1 MYPWIR
7 TGVYK
12 MQISNIGIVGA
23 GTMGSGISQVAAL
36 TGYDIVMQD
45 VSDEATSRGLG
56 TIDKSL
62 QRLVDREKIT
72 ADAKDAAILKIRTTT
87 NLSDL
92 ADCDLIIEAATENMD
107 LKLDLFEEIDKV
119 SSPETIIASNTSSLS
134 LTKLASVSNRPDKVI
149 GMHFFNPVPMM
160 ALVEIIRALQTSDD
174 TFTRVDELTRELGK
188 IPVSVKDSPG
198 FVVNRMLVPMINE
211 AVFILYEGI
220 ASADEIDAAMKLGA
234 GHPMGPLALAD
245 MIGIDVCLYVM
256 NILLEE
262 FGDSKFRPCPL
273 LKQMV
278 DAGYLGRKSSKGFFD
293 YGQ

>member
-1 MYPWIR
+1 
-7 TGVYK
+7 

-23 GTMGSGISQVAAL
+23 GTMGSGISQIAAL

-72 ADAKDAAILKIRTTT
+72 ADAKDAAIRKISTTT

-92 ADCDLIIEAATENMD
+92 ADCDLVIEAATENMA
-107 LKLDLFEEIDKV
+107 LKLDLFEAIDKV
-119 SSPETIIASNTSSLS
+119 SGPETIIASNTSSLS

-188 IPVSVKDSPG
+188 TPVSVKDSPG

-211 AVFILYEGI
+211 SVFILYEGI

-256 NILLEE
+256 NILLKE

-278 DAGYLGRKSSKGFFD
+278 DAGYLGRKSGKGFFD

>member
-1 MYPWIR
+1 
-7 TGVYK
+7 

-72 ADAKDAAILKIRTTT
+72 ADAKDAAIRKIRTTT

-92 ADCDLIIEAATENMD
+92 ADCDLVIEAATENMD
-107 LKLDLFEEIDKV
+107 LKLGLFEEIDKV
-119 SSPETIIASNTSSLS
+119 SRPETIIASNTSSLS

-188 IPVSVKDSPG
+188 TPVSVKDSPG
-198 FVVNRMLVPMINE
+198 LVVNRMLVPMINE

-262 FGDSKFRPCPL
+262 FGDSKFRPSPL

-278 DAGYLGRKSSKGFFD
+278 DAGYLGRKSGKGFFD

>member
-1 MYPWIR
+1 M
-7 TGVYK
+7 K
-12 MQISNIGIVGA
+12 ISNIGIVGA

-36 TGYDIVMQD
+36 TDHDIVMQD
-45 VSDEATSRGLG
+45 VSEEATRRGLG
-56 TIDKSL
+56 AINKSL

-72 ADAKDAAILKIRTTT
+72 ADAKDTAIGKIKTTT
-87 NLSDL
+87 DLSDL
-92 ADCDLIIEAATENMD
+92 ADCDLVIEAATEDMA
-107 LKLDLFEEIDKV
+107 LKLSLFEQIDKV
-119 SSPETIIASNTSSLS
+119 SRPETIIASNTSSLS
-134 LTKLASVSNRPDKVI
+134 LTKLASVSGRPDKVI

-188 IPVSVKDSPG
+188 TPVSVKDSPG

-211 AVFILYEGI
+211 AVFILYEGL

-278 DAGYLGRKSSKGFFD
+278 DAGYLGKKSGKGFFD

>member
-1 MYPWIR
+1 M
-7 TGVYK
+7 K
-12 MQISNIGIVGA
+12 ISNIGIVGI

-36 TGYDIVMQD
+36 TDHDIVMQD
-45 VSDEATSRGLG
+45 VSEEATRRGLG
-56 TIDKSL
+56 AINKSL

-72 ADAKDAAILKIRTTT
+72 ADAKDTAIGKIKTTT
-87 NLSDL
+87 DLSDL
-92 ADCDLIIEAATENMD
+92 ADCDLVIEAATENMA
-107 LKLDLFEEIDKV
+107 LKLSLFEQIDKV
-119 SSPETIIASNTSSLS
+119 SRPETIIASNTSSLS
-134 LTKLASVSNRPDKVI
+134 LTKLASVSGRPDKVI

-188 IPVSVKDSPG
+188 TPVSVKDIPG

-211 AVFILYEGI
+211 AVFILYEGL

-256 NILLEE
+256 NIPLEE

-278 DAGYLGRKSSKGFFD
+278 DAGYLGKKSGKGFFD

>member
-1 MYPWIR
+1 M
-7 TGVYK
+7 K
-12 MQISNIGIVGA
+12 ISNIGIVGA

-36 TGYDIVMQD
+36 TGYDIVLQD
-45 VSDEATSRGLG
+45 VSEEATNRGLG
-56 TIDKSL
+56 TINKSL

-72 ADAKDAAILKIRTTT
+72 ADAKDTAIRKIKTTT
-87 NLSDL
+87 DLAAL
-92 ADCDLIIEAATENMD
+92 ADCDLVIEAATENMA
-107 LKLDLFEEIDKV
+107 LKLELFEKIDSV
-119 SSPETIIASNTSSLS
+119 VRPETIIASNTSSLS

>member
-1 MYPWIR
+1 
-7 TGVYK
+7 

-23 GTMGSGISQVAAL
+23 GTMGSGISQIAAL

-72 ADAKDAAILKIRTTT
+72 ADAKDAAIRKIRTTT

-92 ADCDLIIEAATENMD
+92 ADCDLVIEAATENMA

-119 SSPETIIASNTSSLS
+119 SGPETIIASNTSSLS

-174 TFTRVDELTRELGK
+174 TFTKVDELTRELGK
-188 IPVSVKDSPG
+188 TPVSVKDSPG

-211 AVFILYEGI
+211 SVFILYEGI

-262 FGDSKFRPCPL
+262 FGDSKFRPSPL

-278 DAGYLGRKSSKGFFD
+278 DAGYLGRKSGKGFFD

>member
-1 MYPWIR
+1 
-7 TGVYK
+7 

-92 ADCDLIIEAATENMD
+92 ADCDLVIEAATENMD
-107 LKLDLFEEIDKV
+107 LKLDLFEAIDKV
-119 SSPETIIASNTSSLS
+119 SGPETIIASNTSSLS

-188 IPVSVKDSPG
+188 TPVSVKDSPG

-262 FGDSKFRPCPL
+262 FGDSKFRPSPL

-278 DAGYLGRKSSKGFFD
+278 DAGYLGRKSGKGFFD

>member
-1 MYPWIR
+1 
-7 TGVYK
+7 

-72 ADAKDAAILKIRTTT
+72 ADAKDAAIRKIRTTT

-92 ADCDLIIEAATENMD
+92 ADCDLVIEAATENMD
-107 LKLDLFEEIDKV
+107 LKLDLFEKIDKV
-119 SSPETIIASNTSSLS
+119 SGPETIVASNTSSLS

-262 FGDSKFRPCPL
+262 FGDSKFRPSPL

-278 DAGYLGRKSSKGFFD
+278 DAGYLGRKSGKGFFD

>member
-1 MYPWIR
+1 M
-7 TGVYK
+7 K
-12 MQISNIGIVGA
+12 ISSIGIVGA

-45 VSDEATSRGLG
+45 VSEEATDRGLG

-62 QRLVDREKIT
+62 QRLADREKIT
-72 ADAKDAAILKIRTTT
+72 ADAKDVAIRKITTT
-87 NLSDL
+87 TDLSDL
-92 ADCDLIIEAATENMD
+92 ADCDLVIEAATENMT
-107 LKLDLFEEIDKV
+107 LKLDLFKEIDKV
-119 SSPETIIASNTSSLS
+119 TRLETIIASNTSSLS

-174 TFTRVDELTRELGK
+174 TFTTVDQLTRELGK
-188 IPVSVKDSPG
+188 TPVSVKDSPG

-211 AVFILYEGI
+211 AVFILHEGI

>member
-1 MYPWIR
+1 
-7 TGVYK
+7 

-72 ADAKDAAILKIRTTT
+72 ADAKDAAIRKIRTTT
-87 NLSDL
+87 DLSDL
-92 ADCDLIIEAATENMD
+92 ADCDLVIEAATENMD
-107 LKLDLFEEIDKV
+107 LKLGLFEEIDKV
-119 SSPETIIASNTSSLS
+119 SRPETIIASNTSSLS

-188 IPVSVKDSPG
+188 TPVSVKDSPG

-262 FGDSKFRPCPL
+262 FGDSKFRPSPL

-278 DAGYLGRKSSKGFFD
+278 DAGYLGRKSGKGFFD

>member
-1 MYPWIR
+1 M
-7 TGVYK
+7 K
-12 MQISNIGIVGA
+12 ISNIGIVGA

-36 TGYDIVMQD
+36 TDHDIVMQD
-45 VSDEATSRGLG
+45 VSEEATRRGLG
-56 TIDKSL
+56 AINKRL
-62 QRLVDREKIT
+62 QSMVDREKIT
-72 ADAKDAAILKIRTTT
+72 ADAKDTAIGKIKTTT
-87 NLSDL
+87 DLSDL
-92 ADCDLIIEAATENMD
+92 ADCDLVIEAATENMA
-107 LKLDLFEEIDKV
+107 LKLSLFEQIDKV
-119 SSPETIIASNTSSLS
+119 SRPETIIASNTSSLS
-134 LTKLASVSNRPDKVI
+134 LTKLASVSGRPDKVI

-188 IPVSVKDSPG
+188 TPVSVKDSPG

-211 AVFILYEGI
+211 AVFILYEGL

-278 DAGYLGRKSSKGFFD
+278 DAGYLGKKSGKGFFD

>member
-1 MYPWIR
+1 
-7 TGVYK
+7 
-12 MQISNIGIVGA
+12 
-23 GTMGSGISQVAAL
+23 MGSGISQVAAL
-36 TGYDIVMQD
+36 TDHDIVMQD
-45 VSDEATSRGLG
+45 VSEESTRRGLG
-56 TIDKSL
+56 AINKSL

-72 ADAKDAAILKIRTTT
+72 ADAKDTAIGKIKTTT
-87 NLSDL
+87 DLSDL
-92 ADCDLIIEAATENMD
+92 ADCDLVIEAATENMA
-107 LKLDLFEEIDKV
+107 LKLSLFEQIDKV
-119 SSPETIIASNTSSLS
+119 SRPETIIASNTSSLS
-134 LTKLASVSNRPDKVI
+134 LTKLASVSGRPDKVI

-188 IPVSVKDSPG
+188 TPVSVKDSPG

-211 AVFILYEGI
+211 AVFILYEGL

-278 DAGYLGRKSSKGFFD
+278 DAGYLGKKSGKGFFD

>member
-1 MYPWIR
+1 M
-7 TGVYK
+7 K
-12 MQISNIGIVGA
+12 ISSIGIVGA

-36 TGYDIVMQD
+36 TDHDIVMQD
-45 VSDEATSRGLG
+45 VSEEATRRGLG
-56 TIDKSL
+56 AINKSL

-72 ADAKDAAILKIRTTT
+72 ADAKDTAIGKIKTTT
-87 NLSDL
+87 DLSDL
-92 ADCDLIIEAATENMD
+92 ADCDLVIEAATENMA
-107 LKLDLFEEIDKV
+107 LKLSLFEQIDKV
-119 SSPETIIASNTSSLS
+119 SRPETIIASNTSSLS
-134 LTKLASVSNRPDKVI
+134 LTKLASVSGRPDKVI

-188 IPVSVKDSPG
+188 TPVSVKDSPG

-211 AVFILYEGI
+211 AVFILYEGL

-278 DAGYLGRKSSKGFFD
+278 DAGYLGKKSGKGFFD

>member
-1 MYPWIR
+1 M
-7 TGVYK
+7 K
-12 MQISNIGIVGA
+12 ISNIGIIGA

-36 TGYDIVMQD
+36 TGYDIIMQD
-45 VSDEATSRGLG
+45 VSEDATNRGRG
-56 TIDKSL
+56 AIDKSL

-72 ADAKDAAILKIRTTT
+72 ADAKDAAIGKIRTTT
-87 NLSDL
+87 DLSGL
-92 ADCDLIIEAATENMD
+92 ADCDLVIEAATENMD
-107 LKLDLFEEIDKV
+107 LKLGLFEEIAKV
-119 SSPETIIASNTSSLS
+119 SRPETIIASNTSSLS
-134 LTKLASVSNRPDKVI
+134 LTKLASVSSRPDKVI

-188 IPVSVKDSPG
+188 TPVSVKDSPG

-211 AVFILYEGI
+211 SVFILYEGI

-256 NILLEE
+256 NILLKE

-278 DAGYLGRKSSKGFFD
+278 DAGYLGRKSGKGFFD

>member
-1 MYPWIR
+1 M
-7 TGVYK
+7 K
-12 MQISNIGIVGA
+12 ISNIGIIGA

-36 TGYDIVMQD
+36 TGYDIIMQD
-45 VSDEATSRGLG
+45 VSEDATNRGIG
-56 TIDKSL
+56 AIDKSL

-72 ADAKDAAILKIRTTT
+72 ADAKDAAIGKIRTTT
-87 NLSDL
+87 DLSGL
-92 ADCDLIIEAATENMD
+92 ADCDLVIEAATENMD
-107 LKLDLFEEIDKV
+107 LKLGLFEEIAKV
-119 SSPETIIASNTSSLS
+119 SRPETIIASNTSSLS
-134 LTKLASVSNRPDKVI
+134 LTKLASVSSRPDKVI

-188 IPVSVKDSPG
+188 TPVSVKDSPG

-211 AVFILYEGI
+211 SVFILYEGI

-256 NILLEE
+256 NILLKE

-278 DAGYLGRKSSKGFFD
+278 DAGYLGRKSGKGFFD

>member
-1 MYPWIR
+1 M
-7 TGVYK
+7 K
-12 MQISNIGIVGA
+12 ISNIGIIGA

-45 VSDEATSRGLG
+45 VSEDATNRGIG
-56 TIDKSL
+56 AIDKSL

-72 ADAKDAAILKIRTTT
+72 AAAKDAAIGKIRTTT
-87 NLSDL
+87 DLSGL
-92 ADCDLIIEAATENMD
+92 ADCDLVIEAATENMD
-107 LKLDLFEEIDKV
+107 LKLGLFEEIAKV
-119 SSPETIIASNTSSLS
+119 SRPETIIASNTSSLS
-134 LTKLASVSNRPDKVI
+134 LTKLASVSSRPDKVI

-160 ALVEIIRALQTSDD
+160 ALVEIIRALQPSDD

-188 IPVSVKDSPG
+188 TPVSVKDSPG

-211 AVFILYEGI
+211 SVFILYEGI

-256 NILLEE
+256 NILLKE

-278 DAGYLGRKSSKGFFD
+278 DAGYLGRKSGKGFFD

>member
-1 MYPWIR
+1 M
-7 TGVYK
+7 K
-12 MQISNIGIVGA
+12 ISNIGIVGA

-36 TGYDIVMQD
+36 TDHDIVMQD
-45 VSDEATSRGLG
+45 VSEEATRRGLG
-56 TIDKSL
+56 AINKSL

-72 ADAKDAAILKIRTTT
+72 ADAKDTAIRKIKTTT
-87 NLSDL
+87 DLSDL
-92 ADCDLIIEAATENMD
+92 ADCDLVIEAATENMA
-107 LKLDLFEEIDKV
+107 LKLSLFEQIDKV
-119 SSPETIIASNTSSLS
+119 SRPETIIASNTSSLS
-134 LTKLASVSNRPDKVI
+134 LTKLASVSGRPDKVI

-188 IPVSVKDSPG
+188 TPVSVKDSPG

-211 AVFILYEGI
+211 AVFILYEGL

-278 DAGYLGRKSSKGFFD
+278 DAGYLGKKSGKGFFD